1 MDIRARIWYNYA
13 DINFK
18 RRRTMKRTLSI
29 LLAVMMLLSVAACN
43 NTPASP
49 KLTRGTWTGD

>member
-1 MDIRARIWYNYA
+1 
-13 DINFK
+13 
-18 RRRTMKRTLSI
+18 MKRTLSI

-49 KLTRGTWTGD
+49 KLTRGTWNGRRIQPTIWPYPLHDS